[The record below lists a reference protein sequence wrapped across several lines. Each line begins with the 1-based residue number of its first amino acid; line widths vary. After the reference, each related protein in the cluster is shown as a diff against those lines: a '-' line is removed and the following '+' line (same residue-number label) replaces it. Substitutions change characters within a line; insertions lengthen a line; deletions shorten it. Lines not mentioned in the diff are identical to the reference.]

1 MVLFIVRYS
10 EIGLKG
16 PKKRSEM
23 ERRLISNIRSALDNM
38 DIKITRERG
47 RLFVE
52 ALKESDE
59 MHVQESLS
67 HVFGVKSFSKCKRVK
82 FRALDDLIDLSFE
95 EFRDFVNGKKF
106 AVRVRRTGNHDFSS
120 IQVERLLGERLY
132 PFSSGVN
139 LKNPE
144 AEVQMEIRENTV
156 YLYNNIISGPGGFPL
171 GTQGRMV
178 SLVSGGIDSPVASWM
193 LMKRGCQI
201 DVVFCSLASPIDTLE
216 FLGTV
221 KPLADVWSYG
231 SEMRIHIFDCSPLV
245 ESMIH
250 GEGFLH
256 PNVGFKKF
264 IYEVAG
270 MVAERIGAYGII
282 TGESIGQVSSQ
293 TAENLAAL
301 SATVKLPVH
310 RPLIGFDKDEIV
322 DMAKRIGTFPKE
334 SMGEFCSIFSLN
346 PSVSVKREELEN
358 DNVSEEVLDAVLK
371 SEIVLGKSQIDG
383 FIRDIKTFDLR
394 NPSFLEGSVIVDL
407 RDETKYR
414 EWHPQG
420 AINYPISTVNELPRK
435 YGYDKTFLFYCS
447 QGLMSAY
454 ASSKLTKLGVKSMFT
469 DEKKLKKIFEQRKK
483 IIKN

>member
-23 ERRLISNIRSALDNM
+23 ERRLITNIRSALDNM
-38 DIKITRERG
+38 DIKITKERG

-52 ALKESDE
+52 ALNESDA
-59 MHVQESLS
+59 MRVQELLS
-67 HVFGVKSFSKCKRVK
+67 HVFGIKSFSKCKKVK
-82 FRALDDLIDLSFE
+82 FPALDDLIDLSVK
-95 EFRDFVNGKKF
+95 EFRDFVKEKKF
-106 AVRVRRTGNHDFSS
+106 AVRVRRTGDHDFSS

-144 AEVQMEIRENTV
+144 AEIQMEIRENTA
-156 YLYNNIISGPGGFPL
+156 YLYNEIIQGPGGFPI

-221 KPLADVWSYG
+221 KPLADAWSHG
-231 SEMRIHIFDCSPLV
+231 SEMRVHIFDCSPLV
-245 ESMIH
+245 DLMIH
-250 GEGFLH
+250 GQGFPH

-264 IYEVAG
+264 IYEVG
-270 MVAERIGAYGII
+270 EKVAERIGAYGII

-322 DMAKRIGTFPKE
+322 DMAKRIGTFPRE
-334 SMGEFCSIFSLN
+334 SLGEFCSIFSLN
-346 PSVSVKREELEN
+346 PSVSIKREELES
-358 DNVSEEVLDAVLK
+358 DNVSEHVFDAVLK
-371 SEIVLGKSQIDG
+371 SEIVIGKSQLDG
-383 FIRDIKTFDLR
+383 YIHDLRSFDLR
-394 NPSFLEGSVIVDL
+394 NPSFVEGSVIVDL

-420 AINYPISTVNELPRK
+420 AINYPISSVDELPGK
-435 YGYDKTFLFYCS
+435 YGFDKTFLFYCS

-454 ASSKLTKLGVKSMFT
+454 ASSRLTKLGVKSIFT

-483 IIKN
+483 

>member
-23 ERRLISNIRSALDNM
+23 ERRLITNIRSALDNM
-38 DIKITRERG
+38 DIKITKERG

-52 ALKESDE
+52 ALNESDA
-59 MHVQESLS
+59 MRVQELLS
-67 HVFGVKSFSKCKRVK
+67 HVFGIKSFSKCKKVK
-82 FRALDDLIDLSFE
+82 FPALDDLIDLSVK
-95 EFRDFVNGKKF
+95 EFRDFVKEKKF
-106 AVRVRRTGNHDFSS
+106 AVRVRRTGDHDFSS

-144 AEVQMEIRENTV
+144 AEIQMEIRENTA
-156 YLYNNIISGPGGFPL
+156 YLYNEIIQGPGGFPI

-221 KPLADVWSYG
+221 KPLADAWSHG
-231 SEMRIHIFDCSPLV
+231 SEMRVHIFDCSPLV
-245 ESMIH
+245 DLMIH
-250 GEGFLH
+250 GQGFPH

-264 IYEVAG
+264 IYEVAEK
-270 MVAERIGAYGII
+270 VAERIGAYGII

-301 SATVKLPVH
+301 SATVRLPVH

-322 DMAKRIGTFPKE
+322 DMAKRIGTFPRE
-334 SMGEFCSIFSLN
+334 SLGEFCSIFSLN
-346 PSVSVKREELEN
+346 PSVSIKREELES
-358 DNVSEEVLDAVLK
+358 DNVSEHVFDAVLK
-371 SEIVLGKSQIDG
+371 SEIVLGKLQLDG
-383 FIRDIKTFDLR
+383 YIHDLRSFDLR
-394 NPSFLEGSVIVDL
+394 NPSFMEGSVIVDL

-420 AINYPISTVNELPRK
+420 AINYPISIVDELPGK
-435 YGYDKTFLFYCS
+435 YGFDKTFLFYCS

-454 ASSKLTKLGVKSMFT
+454 ASSKLTKLGAKSIFT
-469 DEKKLKKIFEQRKK
+469 DEKKLKKIFEMRKK
-483 IIKN
+483 